1 MSHLLFGDL
10 GKLSEAAREREPEPK
25 VDATIEVLRPYSGRD
40 VFKSDSSQRYEE
52 PLRTTVGPLTYNTV
66 NRGVQASTCDASS
79 TFNSKTLTGGGV
91 AANMTTANVDFVTDH
106 PRKHANTRAS
116 ASRAFGNPT
125 MSCSPAV
132 SSYRPTYRA
141 PSIVRSLGRSV
152 SRLENLSAS
161 PGRSLSSSGRST
173 TTYSSRATT
182 RDVERCAV
190 VAVVARASR
199 ASPGSRGGA
208 GMIASTTAERDE
220 TKTTT
225 GR

>member
-1 MSHLLFGDL
+1 MTELEGDRTRRDETRRDDDRRGDASASLHHGRLGWAMGYGLGYRASRWTRRASHRIQSFHH
-10 GKLSEAAREREPEPK
+10 
-25 VDATIEVLRPYSGRD
+25 SG
-40 VFKSDSSQRYEE
+40 
-52 PLRTTVGPLTYNTV
+52 V
-66 NRGVQASTCDASS
+66 NRTRLSV
-79 TFNSKTLTGGGV
+79 V
-91 AANMTTANVDFVTDH
+91 
-106 PRKHANTRAS
+106 ANTRAS

-190 VAVVARASR
+190 DAVVARASR